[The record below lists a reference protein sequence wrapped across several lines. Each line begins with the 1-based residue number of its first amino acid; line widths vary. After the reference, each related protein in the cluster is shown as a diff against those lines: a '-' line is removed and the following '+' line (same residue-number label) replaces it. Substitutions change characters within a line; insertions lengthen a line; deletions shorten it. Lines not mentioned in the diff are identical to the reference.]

1 MKTIR
6 QISLDLNKKH
16 HRIVLA
22 EGFKCVRSEF
32 DLARRQIE
40 LWVEV
45 PLRAGVPE
53 VEYLVRI
60 VESGQPVPMHFRYIS
75 TAFLPFESR
84 AWHLYE
90 VTEPRDADEPV
101 RLTTAA

>member
-6 QISLDLNKKH
+6 QISLDLHRKH
-16 HRIVLA
+16 NRMVLP
-22 EGFKCVRSEF
+22 EGFVCVRSEF
-32 DLARRQIE
+32 DLARRQID

-53 VEYLVRI
+53 VEYIVRI
-60 VESGQPVPMHFRYIS
+60 IENGQPVPMHYRYIS
-75 TAFLPFESR
+75 TAFLPYESR

-90 VTEPRDADEPV
+90 VTEPKDAGAPFD
-101 RLTTAA
+101 LTRAA